1 MKTKVLLVS
10 LLLLSPI
17 ASCTTRREIVSTTS
31 QREEKYVCA
40 ERVYDIF
47 YNHKGAEADELV
59 IDCLPSLRF
68 KRDESGDSY
77 SLEGKENL
85 GKMSAIY
92 IGDFNYD
99 GFDDVCFH
107 RTVGPSSQ
115 MKRQIRIYDCHND
128 QIIYETSTDESWV
141 LDLDEGGLLL
151 GEQLG
156 GMLHGYGFHPLL
168 SVGRFLHGK
177 TGELEPCEPK
187 LKIKTMYLYNPFLQK
202 GDEFVVN
209 KNEQCI
215 LDIKTN
221 SVGTE
226 ESARL
231 IGAGSFK
238 VESSD
243 VAFSYE
249 IQESNKTMEFSF
261 ACIFQTEGKRTIKIS
276 LGGVSAEATFKV
288 VSKGS

>member
-17 ASCTTRREIVSTTS
+17 ASCTTTREIVSTTS

-151 GEQLG
+151 
-156 GMLHGYGFHPLL
+156 
-168 SVGRFLHGK
+168 
-177 TGELEPCEPK
+177 
-187 LKIKTMYLYNPFLQK
+187 
-202 GDEFVVN
+202 
-209 KNEQCI
+209 
-215 LDIKTN
+215 
-221 SVGTE
+221 
-226 ESARL
+226 
-231 IGAGSFK
+231 
-238 VESSD
+238 
-243 VAFSYE
+243 
-249 IQESNKTMEFSF
+249 
-261 ACIFQTEGKRTIKIS
+261 
-276 LGGVSAEATFKV
+276 
-288 VSKGS
+288 

>member
-1 MKTKVLLVS
+1 MKPNRLSIYAVFLLFLFGCATPKVMPS
-10 LLLLSPI
+10 SAP
-17 ASCTTRREIVSTTS
+17 
-31 QREEKYVCA
+31 QKEEKYVCA
-40 ERVYDIF
+40 KRVYDIF
-47 YNHKGAEADELV
+47 YNHEGAETDELV

-209 KNEQCI
+209 KDEQCI

-249 IQESNKTMEFSF
+249 IQGSNKTMEFSF
-261 ACIFQTEGKRTIKIS
+261 ACNFQTEGKRTIKIS